1 MLAAKG
7 FISRDEYA
15 NFRQL
20 HSILQGHPDAKKV
33 PGVDASTGSLG
44 QGVSIAVGMAL
55 GAKHLGKD
63 TKVFA
68 LVGDGESQEGQIW
81 EAYMA
86 AAHYKLDN
94 LTVIIDNNGLQIDGS
109 NDQVMSLG
117 DLGAKLRAFG
127 RQRSRRG
134 GGRALEADDARQ
146 AQGDPRPH
154 GQGQGRFVHGKSS
167 RLARQGAQ
175 RRAARSG
182 FEGIGGLTNMADKIA
197 TRQAYGE
204 ALIELVEKN
213 DKVVVLDADLAN
225 ATQTCKVAKAHPE
238 KFYNFGIAEANMV
251 DAAAGMSTMGLV
263 PFCSTFA
270 MFAAGRAYEQIRNS
284 VAYPHF
290 NVKICATHAGV
301 SVGEDGGSHQCIE
314 DLALMRVIPGMTV
327 LCPADANEAK
337 AATMAI
343 ADFDGPVYMRLARLA
358 TPVFEGDMVKPFVL
372 GKANVLREGKDVA
385 IFATGLMVNESLMAA
400 EALAK
405 DGIDAAVINVHTIK
419 PIDAECVT
427 AWAEKCGKVI
437 TVEEHSVIGGLGDAV
452 ADVLMGKVNCK
463 FHKIGVNDRFGQS
476 GKAADVLREYG
487 LTADQIAATIK
498 ANI

>member
-1 MLAAKG
+1 
-7 FISRDEYA
+7 
-15 NFRQL
+15 
-20 HSILQGHPDAKKV
+20 
-33 PGVDASTGSLG
+33 
-44 QGVSIAVGMAL
+44 
-55 GAKHLGKD
+55 
-63 TKVFA
+63 
-68 LVGDGESQEGQIW
+68 
-81 EAYMA
+81 
-86 AAHYKLDN
+86 
-94 LTVIIDNNGLQIDGS
+94 
-109 NDQVMSLG
+109 
-117 DLGAKLRAFG
+117 
-127 RQRSRRG
+127 
-134 GGRALEADDARQ
+134 
-146 AQGDPRPH
+146 
-154 GQGQGRFVHGKSS
+154 
-167 RLARQGAQ
+167 
-175 RRAARSG
+175 
-182 FEGIGGLTNMADKIA
+182 MADKIA

-358 TPVFEGDMVKPFVL
+358 TPVFEGNMVKPFVL

-437 TVEEHSVIGGLGDAV
+437 TVEEHSVIGGLGEAV
-452 ADVLMGKVNCK
+452 CSLLSEKLPTPVRRVGVQDK
-463 FHKIGVNDRFGQS
+463 FGCS
-476 GKAADVLREYG
+476 GPAWDLLKLYG
-487 LTADQIAATIK
+487 LDAATICK
-498 ANI
+498 TAHEMLG